1 MRRVREER
9 EEGNLVFEHVKE
21 GGFAG
26 IIETKEENFGFF
38 LPETEG
44 SENAIEPVK
53 EEHVVSCC
61 VEGEIES
68 RRSEEWIRIMNENW
82 EREEKEADPR

>member
-44 SENAIEPVK
+44 SENAIEPIE
-53 EEHVVSCC
+53 EEHVLRSKRNGRGIA
-61 VEGEIES
+61 EQS
-68 RRSEEWIRIMNENW
+68 RASF
-82 EREEKEADPR
+82 